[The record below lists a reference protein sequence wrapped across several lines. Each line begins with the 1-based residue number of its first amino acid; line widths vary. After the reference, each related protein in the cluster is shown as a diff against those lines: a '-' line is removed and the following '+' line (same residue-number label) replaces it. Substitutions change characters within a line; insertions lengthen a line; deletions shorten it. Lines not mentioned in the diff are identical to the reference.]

1 MMLNV
6 PYHSIDNKP
15 TFFTNHILSLG
26 DRGFFGTENLIF
38 IIRSLRL
45 VCHIRCGQLLLQLTV
60 WTQFCSFSQI
70 IRQSSVSLII
80 AKPRTLIS
88 ISIIRSHG
96 LVCHV
101 SWGQL
106 LLRLLLWGEFYWTFR
121 VIRLPS
127 ASLRIWAVFCSIDET
142 CKQTAVFPPFFPKFH
157 LSSLFFDQN
166 SWSSWFQVQL
176 LFLADLQSSGRNSSD

>member
-6 PYHSIDNKP
+6 PYHSIYNKP

-70 IRQSSVSLII
+70 IRQSSVSLTMV
-80 AKPRTLIS
+80 KPRPLIS
-88 ISIIRSHG
+88 ISLIRSHG
-96 LVCHV
+96 LVCHI
-101 SWGQL
+101 SWVQL
-106 LLRLLLWGEFYWTFR
+106 LLRLVLWGEFYWTAW
-121 VIRLPS
+121 VIRLSS

-142 CKQTAVFPPFFPKFH
+142 CKLTTVFH
-157 LSSLFFDQN
+157 LFFKNFIRHLFF
-166 SWSSWFQVQL
+166 SFRIL
-176 LFLADLQSSGRNSSD
+176 GRADF